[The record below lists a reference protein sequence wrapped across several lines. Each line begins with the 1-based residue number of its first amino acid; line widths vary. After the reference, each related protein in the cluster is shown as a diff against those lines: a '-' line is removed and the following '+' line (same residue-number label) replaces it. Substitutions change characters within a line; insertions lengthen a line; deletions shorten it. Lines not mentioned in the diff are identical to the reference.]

1 MKKTDTYVNIIT
13 GVLFVAVALYLFGWL
28 WRSTHANIVTA
39 PVDAVSITDSAQADG
54 IAVRA
59 ETLLSSDR
67 QYISVQAE
75 DGKSAAKGEVLA
87 ISMNSEEGLSRM
99 NHIAELK
106 IEIQSLQTLLS
117 GASAAKSDVSAR
129 DANIRAAVLSLSG
142 AVARDDLTAASSA
155 SMDLTSLV
163 FQQDSSTVNQSQLDA
178 LKKELSGLEGTSHT
192 DSTSIAAPASGIF
205 SRGVDGYEALNA
217 KSVQNL
223 TVARLEAL
231 FQAKQDVPAAAFG
244 KLITGDK
251 WYFAAKV
258 DAPHAAL
265 LTAGKKTYLQF
276 PRYYNGNIPAKV
288 ESISAAE
295 NGICVIVFSSER
307 ALADTL
313 SMRKA
318 TAQIVFSETQ
328 GLRVPLKAMH
338 VDDDGPFVF
347 CLTAQRVEKKYVEI
361 ISTED
366 DCYIVSVGTESNALR
381 EGNTLIVSGKD
392 VYKGRVIES

>member
-1 MKKTDTYVNIIT
+1 MKKTDTFTNIII
-13 GVLFVAVALYLFGWL
+13 GVLFVAAALYLFGWL
-28 WRSTHANIVTA
+28 WRSTHSNIVTA
-39 PVDAVSITDSAQADG
+39 PVDAVSITDSAQAEG
-54 IAVRA
+54 IAVRE
-59 ETLLSSDR
+59 ETLLTSDR
-67 QYISVQAE
+67 QYVSVQAE
-75 DGKSAAKGEVLA
+75 DGQSAAKGEVLA
-87 ISMNSEEGLSRM
+87 ISMDSEDGLSRM
-99 NHIAELK
+99 NHITELK

-163 FQQDSSTVNQSQLDA
+163 FEQDSSTANQSQLDA
-178 LKKELSGLEGTSHT
+178 LNEELSGLEGTSYT
-192 DSTSIAAPASGIF
+192 DATSIGAPSAGIF
-205 SRGVDGYEALNA
+205 SRGVDGYESLNED
-217 KSVQNL
+217 SVQNL

-231 FQAKQDVPAAAFG
+231 FSSKQDVASTVFG
-244 KLITGDK
+244 KLVTSDK

-258 DAPHAAL
+258 DAAHAAL
-265 LTAGKKTYLQF
+265 LTAGKTTYLQF

-295 NGICVIVFSSER
+295 NGQCVIVFSSER

-318 TAQIVFSETQ
+318 TAQIVFSETD
-328 GLRVPLKAMH
+328 GLQVPLKAMH
-338 VDDDGPFVF
+338 VDGDGTFVY
-347 CLTAQRVEKKYVEI
+347 CLTAQRVEKKYVDI

-366 DCYIVSVGTESNALR
+366 DCYIVSVGTDSDSLR

-392 VYKGRVIES
+392 IYKGKVIES

>member
-1 MKKTDTYVNIIT
+1 MKKTDTFMNVVI
-13 GVLFVAVALYLFGWL
+13 GVLFVAAALYLFGWL
-28 WRSTHANIVTA
+28 WRSTHTNIVTA
-39 PVDAVSITDSAQADG
+39 PVEAVSITDSAQADG

-59 ETLLSSDR
+59 ETLLTSDR
-67 QYISVQAE
+67 QYVSVQAE

-87 ISMNSEEGLSRM
+87 ISMNSEDGLSRM

-117 GASAAKSDVSAR
+117 GASAAKTDVSAR

-142 AVARDDLTAASSA
+142 AVAREDLTAASSA

-163 FQQDSSTVNQSQLDA
+163 FQQDSSTANQSQLDA
-178 LKKELSGLEGTSHT
+178 LTKELSGLEGARYA
-192 DSTSIAAPASGIF
+192 DSTDIAAPAAGLF
-205 SRGVDGYEALNA
+205 SRGVDGYESLSA

-231 FQAKQDVPAAAFG
+231 FSSKQNVASAVFG
-244 KLITGDK
+244 KLVTSDK
-251 WYFAAKV
+251 WYFASKV
-258 DAPHAAL
+258 DSRHAAL
-265 LTAGKKTYLQF
+265 LAAGKKAYLQF

-295 NGICVIVFSSER
+295 NGVCVVVFSSER

-318 TAQIVFSETQ
+318 TAQIVFSETD

-338 VDDDGPFVF
+338 VDDKGTFVY
-347 CLTAQRVEKKYVEI
+347 CLTAQRVEKKYVDI
-361 ISTED
+361 ISTKS
-366 DCYIVSVGTESNALR
+366 DCYIVSVGTDSNALR
-381 EGNTLIVSGKD
+381 EDNTLIVSGKD